1 MTDLSMHNDSRTSSR
16 TTLRL
21 VFWTLGILIA
31 CFQAWAFRY
40 SVSADS
46 ISYLDMSD
54 GAMPG
59 GDWHRLISGTWSP
72 LYPVLL
78 GLFRR
83 ALNISPQNEIV
94 AAHICNVIIF
104 VFAFA
109 CFEVFLT
116 NFLRRMQSPE
126 IAKQPD
132 MAQGLWV
139 FLSLAYSLFLWSSL
153 SAITLR
159 YLRPDML
166 MSGFVYL
173 ATGMLFRFSARP
185 AAWIDYLKLGFV
197 LGISFLA
204 KEPML
209 PISVLMLAIS
219 LFLVESWRPALKMAI
234 ASLAIILVIG
244 GLYFVPL
251 SRMRGRFTLGESGAY
266 NYLVNVDRAG
276 PGYGWYLQN
285 PGKAVGTFLHPPNQI
300 FQSPPVY
307 AFGQPSLVTH
317 PLRFDP
323 SEWMAGVR
331 PRFALKR
338 QIGEIYSDIIDLAKS
353 VRGLILLFIALL
365 LLTFTIDRKAVIRGI
380 ARAWPI
386 WLIAIAACAM
396 YVLVHVE
403 SRYVGTFFVLIL
415 CSIVF
420 ALVESFRALNRNLLF
435 IGTIALVVSFLV
447 PVIHRDYVEYQRA
460 GRGPNHDALAAAA
473 LRDLGIQAGDH
484 IARISPLVTDLG
496 PERIGR
502 LEVVAEVDFTHAN
515 EFWSAPV
522 QVQEQILSLFAS
534 HGAKAV
540 IATRR
545 DSTEPSASGW
555 KHLSGKYWVWLPQ
568 R

>member
-1 MTDLSMHNDSRTSSR
+1 MHNDSRTSSR

-72 LYPVLL
+72 LYPLLL

-139 FLSLAYSLFLWSSL
+139 FLSLTYSLFLWSSL

-219 LFLVESWRPALKMAI
+219 LFLVESWRPALKMAVCTLCR
-234 ASLAIILVIG
+234 SLACEDD
-244 GLYFVPL
+244 
-251 SRMRGRFTLGESGAY
+251 S
-266 NYLVNVDRAG
+266 
-276 PGYGWYLQN
+276 
-285 PGKAVGTFLHPPNQI
+285 
-300 FQSPPVY
+300 
-307 AFGQPSLVTH
+307 
-317 PLRFDP
+317 P
-323 SEWMAGVR
+323 SEKV
-331 PRFALKR
+331 ALTT
-338 QIGEIYSDIIDLAKS
+338 
-353 VRGLILLFIALL
+353 IL
-365 LLTFTIDRKAVIRGI
+365 
-380 ARAWPI
+380 
-386 WLIAIAACAM
+386 
-396 YVLVHVE
+396 
-403 SRYVGTFFVLIL
+403 
-415 CSIVF
+415 
-420 ALVESFRALNRNLLF
+420 
-435 IGTIALVVSFLV
+435 
-447 PVIHRDYVEYQRA
+447 
-460 GRGPNHDALAAAA
+460 
-473 LRDLGIQAGDH
+473 
-484 IARISPLVTDLG
+484 
-496 PERIGR
+496 
-502 LEVVAEVDFTHAN
+502 
-515 EFWSAPV
+515 
-522 QVQEQILSLFAS
+522 
-534 HGAKAV
+534 
-540 IATRR
+540 
-545 DSTEPSASGW
+545 
-555 KHLSGKYWVWLPQ
+555 
-568 R
+568 

>member
-1 MTDLSMHNDSRTSSR
+1 MGKPCVAVILHRGTTSFPATNKNMTDLSMHNDSRTSSR

-72 LYPVLL
+72 LYPLLL

-139 FLSLAYSLFLWSSL
+139 FLSLAYSLFLWSSF

-219 LFLVESWRPALKMAI
+219 F
-234 ASLAIILVIG
+234 
-244 GLYFVPL
+244 
-251 SRMRGRFTLGESGAY
+251 GESGAY

-460 GRGPNHDALAAAA
+460 GRGPNHDALAAAT